1 MDVLLEMMADPI
13 GGCVNQLL
21 EADMHRPGSFCLFGR
36 ERCRGYHR
44 GLSLVYI
51 ALFSN
56 WFTDFCC
63 QYGTLVGRT
72 LSNVYNYLKCMH
84 L

>member
-1 MDVLLEMMADPI
+1 MDVLLEMMAGPI

-21 EADMHRPGSFCLFGR
+21 EADVHRPGSFCLFGR

-51 ALFSN
+51 ALFQIGLQISVVSMVL
-56 WFTDFCC
+56 WSVELCLMFTV
-63 QYGTLVGRT
+63 T
-72 LSNVYNYLKCMH
+72 
-84 L
+84 